1 MNTSK
6 AEGYANVRGSAE
18 NTTGDMIGASPAM
31 KAIRVELESAARS
44 DAKVLLTG
52 ESGVGK
58 DLAAQLIHQRS
69 ARSHM
74 PFVAINCVGVPDS
87 LLEPELFGH
96 VRGSFTGAYRDRC
109 GLLEGANK
117 GTVFLDEVCEMSPR
131 MQALLLRFME
141 TGEIQRVGSERVQA
155 RVDARVVAATNRDP
169 AGMVASKTF
178 REDLYYRLNVIE
190 VTIPPLRARV
200 EDIPVLFEHF
210 VRRYAE
216 ERGIAPP
223 TVAAE
228 AMTALVAFEWP
239 GNVRQLKNV
248 AERLIVRAQRSII
261 ALADLPPEITGRLR
275 PSAPVVPG
283 SEERP
288 AIEAV
293 FDRMVK
299 QRESFWSA
307 VYPAFM
313 IRDITRND
321 LRFIVRRGLQETA
334 GSYKMLVELLNMKPT
349 DYKRFLNF
357 LRKHECH
364 VPFERF
370 RSARVRTRALPDEE
384 FTTPRLV
391 EMPPAV
397 LKDVLPRSEDLGA
410 LGGER
415 RWSEARRVGGA
426 AGI

>member
-1 MNTSK
+1 V
-6 AEGYANVRGSAE
+6 E
-18 NTTGDMIGASPAM
+18 TTIDDMIGASPAIN
-31 KAIRVELESAARS
+31 AVREELESAARS

-58 DLAAQLIHQRS
+58 DLAAGLIHQRS
-69 ARSHM
+69 ARSQM

-141 TGEIQRVGSERVQA
+141 TGEIQRVGSDRVQA

-169 AGMVASKTF
+169 AGLVASKTF

-190 VTIPPLRARV
+190 IMIPPLRARV
-200 EDIPVLFEHF
+200 EDIPVLFAHF
-210 VRRYAE
+210 LGRYAE
-216 ERGIAPP
+216 ARGIAPP
-223 TVAAE
+223 AVAPD
-228 AMTALVAFEWP
+228 AMRALIDFEWP

-261 ALADLPPEITGRLR
+261 ALTDLPPEITGRLR
-275 PSAPVVPG
+275 PSPVVPV

-299 QRESFWSA
+299 HRESFWSA

-370 RSARVRTRALPDEE
+370 RSARVRPRAMPEEE
-384 FTTPRLV
+384 FTAPRLADV
-391 EMPPAV
+391 TPPV
-397 LKDVLPRSEDLGA
+397 LEDVLPLSEDLSA
-410 LGGER
+410 LGTER
-415 RWSEARRVGGA
+415 RWSEARRAPTGT
-426 AGI
+426 

>member
-1 MNTSK
+1 M
-6 AEGYANVRGSAE
+6 E
-18 NTTGDMIGASPAM
+18 TTIDDVIGASPAI
-31 KAIRVELESAARS
+31 KAIRAELEYAARS

-58 DLAAQLIHQRS
+58 DLAAQLIHRRS

-74 PFVAINCVGVPDS
+74 AFIAINCVGVPDS

-96 VRGSFTGAYRDRC
+96 VRGSFTGAYRDRS

-141 TGEIQRVGSERVQA
+141 TGEIQRVGSDRVQA

-169 AGMVASKTF
+169 AALVASKVF

-190 VTIPPLRARV
+190 ITIPPLRARV
-200 EDIPVLFEHF
+200 EDIPVLLEHF
-210 VRRYAE
+210 LRRYAE
-216 ERGIAPP
+216 ARGIAPP
-223 TVAAE
+223 AVAAD
-228 AMTALVAFEWP
+228 AMKALVDFEWP

-248 AERLIVRAQRSII
+248 AERLIVRAQRAII
-261 ALADLPPEITGRLR
+261 TLADLPPEVTGRLR
-275 PSAPVVPG
+275 PSPVVPG

-299 QRESFWSA
+299 HRESFWSA

-313 IRDITRND
+313 ITIGMLYLVQGRLWFGFYLIGGLSVAAAFALAAWPEAGPLTYAAAHGCCSIG
-321 LRFIVRRGLQETA
+321 LGLFLGLQ
-334 GSYKMLVELLNMKPT
+334 
-349 DYKRFLNF
+349 
-357 LRKHECH
+357 
-364 VPFERF
+364 
-370 RSARVRTRALPDEE
+370 
-384 FTTPRLV
+384 
-391 EMPPAV
+391 
-397 LKDVLPRSEDLGA
+397 
-410 LGGER
+410 
-415 RWSEARRVGGA
+415 ARRAARSGRPLQGGGQQDTPKGPA
-426 AGI
+426 